1 MSQMPENV
9 FQNILKNTTK
19 QQKTSSFHN
28 QTFYTETNEALVWEC
43 SKCENA
49 LSIASKRHLLLN

>member
-28 QTFYTETNEALVWEC
+28 QTFYTETNEALV
-43 SKCENA
+43 
-49 LSIASKRHLLLN
+49 